1 MAKKILLTEGGKYV
15 DGSEPK
21 VRKTFSVPD
30 EAWKKTHFSSYSKAA
45 ASDDKSSR
53 KQSTDKEKSSQDEES
68 FLDKVKESGQK
79 AAKWVSFKKSKDFLD
94 EQTDDTFIEPIKDTA
109 EEISDLNPVETT
121 KNMIQ
126 GNAKEELVKTA
137 TEGVKNNPQAA
148 NAVAAAYMGKKFFNT
163 LESARLAKEH
173 AQEKVQETKQAL
185 EGKGEEAQEKLQK
198 AVEQAKEK
206 GQEAQ
211 EKLGEATGQLQ
222 ENVQGG
228 SNKSGKGGGKIL
240 RSLPE
245 KGLSD
250 LKGMEDIKGPSNIKT
265 YSESRLRSYDEVKGV
280 DDIKGISELKGL
292 SNIKSYSDSKLKSYD
307 DIKGISDI
315 KGTENIKHYD

>member
-30 EAWKKTHFSSYSKAA
+30 EAWKKTHFSSYSKAES
-45 ASDDKSSR
+45 SDDNLSR
-53 KQSTDKEKSSQDEES
+53 KQSTEEEKNAQDKES
-68 FLDKVKESGQK
+68 FLDKVKDSGQK
-79 AAKWVSFKKSKDFLD
+79 AAKWVSLKKTKKYFD
-94 EQTDDTFIEPIKDTA
+94 EKTENTVIEPVKETA

-126 GNAKEELVKTA
+126 GNAKEELAKTA
-137 TEGVKNNPQAA
+137 AKGIKNNPQAA

-211 EKLGEATGQLQ
+211 GKLGEATGQLQ
-222 ENVQGG
+222 ENIQGG

-250 LKGMEDIKGPSNIKT
+250 LKGMEDIKGPSNIKS

-292 SNIKSYSDSKLKSYD
+292 SDIKSYKESKLKSYD
-307 DIKGISDI
+307 DIKGINAI